1 LAKPALA
8 ALAIYTF
15 TGSWKAL
22 LWPMLILQKKEL
34 FTLPIR
40 LFFMISGYAQ
50 DYASLMAGSTIAAA
64 VPLVFFLFFQA
75 QFIEGLSGGI
85 KG

>member
-1 LAKPALA
+1 
-8 ALAIYTF
+8 
-15 TGSWKAL
+15 
-22 LWPMLILQKKEL
+22 
-34 FTLPIR
+34 
-40 LFFMISGYAQ
+40 MISGYAQ
-50 DYASLMAGSTIAAA
+50 DYASLMAGSAIAAA